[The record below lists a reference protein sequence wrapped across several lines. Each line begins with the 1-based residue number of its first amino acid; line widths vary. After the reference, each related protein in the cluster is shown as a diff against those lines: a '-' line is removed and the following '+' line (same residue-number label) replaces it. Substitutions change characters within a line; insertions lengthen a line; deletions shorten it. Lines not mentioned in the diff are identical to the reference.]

1 MMILET
7 VLASTIIG
15 KLKSYLLP
23 IAVGAGLI
31 LSVWFAW
38 NHYENLKEERDVL
51 RTQVEQVTAENV
63 QLKITQSVLEDR
75 ATETVERTKEL
86 NDIKR
91 EIYEIPSS
99 SVPADIGR
107 ALERLRQRE
116 SARNP

>member
-1 MMILET
+1 MILES
-7 VLASTIIG
+7 VLVSTIIG

-23 IAVGAGLI
+23 IAVGAGLV

-38 NHYENLKEERDVL
+38 NHYENLKEERDTL

-91 EIYEIPSS
+91 EIYETPSS